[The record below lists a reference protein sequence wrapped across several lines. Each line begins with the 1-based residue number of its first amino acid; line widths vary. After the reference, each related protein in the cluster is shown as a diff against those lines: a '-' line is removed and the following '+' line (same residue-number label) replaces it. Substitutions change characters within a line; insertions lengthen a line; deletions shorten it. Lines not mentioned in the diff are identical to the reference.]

1 MKQLLFTNWH
11 LMRWV
16 RLAFALFLFAQ
27 AYITHE
33 WFFLAFGLFFLF
45 QVIFNLGS
53 LNFVGSSGL
62 TPFLDLLKDMKKTH
76 GHNIKICSAQKDFV
90 RLFEGGELSQL
101 EIYETEEK
109 AHNAFVF
116 AQFMAEAR
124 RRSADGVIKKVR
136 SFGLDYPLEEDGE

>member
-1 MKQLLFTNWH
+1 MEAKVESRDGIYVITLAGQLDFESADAL
-11 LMRWV
+11 RQRCRQV
-16 RLAFALFLFAQ
+16 FADKK
-27 AYITHE
+27 
-33 WFFLAFGLFFLF
+33 
-45 QVIFNLGS
+45 VIFNLGS